1 MTTNLRPRRDGQP
14 GLDWKFDVDVC
25 EDLMNDYS
33 VCDFWPTVN
42 AAAERGR
49 ETLHMVRATKGGRW
63 TDEDIQR
70 ATHAQENSNA
80 KVLLHNV
87 DAGHW
92 CHVSLDTPHQSLHFS
107 LFFSFFSFNV
117 AHIRY

>member
-1 MTTNLRPRRDGQP
+1 MALAK
-14 GLDWKFDVDVC
+14 LDWKFDVDVC

-63 TDEDIQR
+63 TDEDIR
-70 ATHAQENSNA
+70 GPPTLGE
-80 KVLLHNV
+80 L
-87 DAGHW
+87 
-92 CHVSLDTPHQSLHFS
+92 PMR
-107 LFFSFFSFNV
+107 
-117 AHIRY
+117 RYSCTM